1 MDMMKFGKSFRKPM
15 MRTAILALC
24 TTALSS
30 VPMMAQDNSG
40 AAPQQ
45 QDQAGPPRG
54 GRGGGERQIEMLTK
68 RLNLT
73 PDQVTQ
79 VKAIDDSSRQQMM
92 ALRSDTTVAQ
102 SDKRAK
108 MMAIHQASQE
118 KIRAV
123 LNDEQKTK
131 YDALQ
136 AEMKARR
143 ESHEGGQGAAP
154 PPPPQQ

>member
-1 MDMMKFGKSFRKPM
+1 MNVTMFSKPM
-15 MRTAILALC
+15 MRAATVALC
-24 TTALSS
+24 TIALGAM
-30 VPMMAQDNSG
+30 PMMAQDNS
-40 AAPQQ
+40 AAPPQQQ
-45 QDQAGPPRG
+45 QDQAGPQG
-54 GRGGGERQIEMLTK
+54 GRHGGPGREEHQIEFLTK
-68 RLNLT
+68 KLNLT

-79 VKAIDDSSRQQMM
+79 VKAIDDNSRQQMM

-102 SDKRAK
+102 ADKRAK
-108 MMAIHQASQE
+108 MMAIHQASQD

-123 LNDEQKTK
+123 LTDDQKTK

-143 ESHEGGQGAAP
+143 ESHEGGQGAP